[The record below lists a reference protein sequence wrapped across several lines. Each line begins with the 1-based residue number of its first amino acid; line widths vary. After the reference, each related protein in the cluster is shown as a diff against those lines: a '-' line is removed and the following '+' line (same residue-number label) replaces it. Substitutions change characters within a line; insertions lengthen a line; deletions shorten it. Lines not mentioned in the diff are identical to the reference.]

1 PPARLWSVVYKV
13 EDYGLLARRKR
24 PAKEVLADFPTDA
37 AFPAES
43 FQIEKVV
50 NKDWFAF
57 LQEEAVAAEPAA
69 QRHDHSFRTAFGNSN
84 LGGDGEVFVQNVGS
98 IAERNPGVL
107 TRVGELRFTGDRAR
121 SRRLQA
127 HKCSV
132 IQRQDVV
139 LRRFRQKQRLHFLE
153 FAGIFVGEV
162 VVLREVFGDVVELP
176 LVAVNNIGQ

>member
-1 PPARLWSVVYKV
+1 M
-13 EDYGLLARRKR
+13 LARGKR

-107 TRVGELRFTGDRAR
+107 TRVGELRFAVDR
-121 SRRLQA
+121 
-127 HKCSV
+127 
-132 IQRQDVV
+132 
-139 LRRFRQKQRLHFLE
+139 LRRFD
-153 FAGIFVGEV
+153 AGGFQDRRHNI
-162 VVLREVFGDVVELP
+162 DDMVELGP
-176 LVAVNNIGQ
+176 NSADVLDMPGP